1 MLDVMARWNR
11 PLGTPASRLSAGFDR
26 ALLAARI
33 RKVLDSWGAPVVYE
47 IFDQR
52 IVLDAPSLPGRQ
64 ADPEIAL
71 AIGDAQGGLLFVAQ
85 RERGALGAVS
95 VHETLPDA
103 LRDFLGRAM
112 PPAAVTPE
120 RIARC
125 LP

>member
-11 PLGTPASRLSAGFDR
+11 PLDTPASRLAAGFDR
-26 ALLAARI
+26 LLLAERI
-33 RKVLDSWGAPVVYE
+33 HKVLESWGAPVHYE
-47 IFDQR
+47 IFNRR

-64 ADPEIAL
+64 VDPEIAL
-71 AIGDAQGGLLFVAQ
+71 VLGDARGGLLFVGQ
-85 RERGALGAVS
+85 REGGALGAVS
-95 VHETLPDA
+95 VHETLVDA